1 MSICIYF
8 SEFFYK
14 LTFLDETVLSQRNIF
29 ADEAEQRWGLDLFL
43 SHDNTE
49 DLRRDT
55 NQVQQLVESL

>member
-1 MSICIYF
+1 MSGYRRAFVLKF

-29 ADEAEQRWGLDLFL
+29 AEEAEQRWGLDLFQ
-43 SHDNTE
+43 